1 MTRNEAITRLLS
13 LSTQL
18 EADGKDMSAMA
29 CTYAAAQLMLLPNQG
44 EGDEIGRAAR
54 EVQEKI
60 ERDFD
65 QVQAIADMSLPSASS
80 CVDSVSSRVMASLR
94 VIGFPPVVCGCGRT
108 PRQRRESCRW
118 SF

>member
-13 LSTQL
+13 LSTAL
-18 EADGKDMSAMA
+18 EAEGKDMSAMA

-54 EVQEKI
+54 ETQEKI

-65 QVQAIADMSLPSASS
+65 RVQARIDQVERDFRNIINVQFGHQHPS
-80 CVDSVSSRVMASLR
+80 DW
-94 VIGFPPVVCGCGRT
+94 
-108 PRQRRESCRW
+108 W
-118 SF
+118 SA

>member
-29 CTYAAAQLMLLPNQG
+29 CTYAAAQLMLLPNHG

-65 QVQAIADMSLPSASS
+65 QVQARIDKVERQFRNIINVQFGHQHPS
-80 CVDSVSSRVMASLR
+80 
-94 VIGFPPVVCGCGRT
+94 GG
-108 PRQRRESCRW
+108 W
-118 SF
+118 SA

>member
-1 MTRNEAITRLLS
+1 MTRNEAITRLLT

-29 CTYAAAQLMLLPNQG
+29 CTYAAAQLMLLPNHG

-65 QVQAIADMSLPSASS
+65 RVQARIDQVERQFRNIINVQFGHQHPS
-80 CVDSVSSRVMASLR
+80 
-94 VIGFPPVVCGCGRT
+94 GG
-108 PRQRRESCRW
+108 W
-118 SF
+118 SA

>member
-54 EVQEKI
+54 EVQDKI
-60 ERDFD
+60 ARDFALVQARID
-65 QVQAIADMSLPSASS
+65 QVEREFRNIINVQFGHQHPS
-80 CVDSVSSRVMASLR
+80 
-94 VIGFPPVVCGCGRT
+94 GG
-108 PRQRRESCRW
+108 W
-118 SF
+118 SA